1 MKEII
6 EYQNIQGNRNHK
18 DSLFRKVFRKKSDL
32 LALYNAI
39 NGTNYDN
46 EADLEINTLD
56 NALYMTVKND
66 VSCIVGCTMNLYEH
80 QLWKKT

>member
-1 MKEII
+1 MKETIK
-6 EYQNIQGNRNHK
+6 YQNIQGNRNHK

-56 NALYMTVKND
+56 NALILQP
-66 VSCIVGCTMNLYEH
+66 CIIAIQIRES
-80 QLWKKT
+80 

>member
-1 MKEII
+1 MKGTI

-56 NALYMTVKND
+56 NALILQP
-66 VSCIVGCTMNLYEH
+66 CIIAIQIRES
-80 QLWKKT
+80 

>member
-1 MKEII
+1 M
-6 EYQNIQGNRNHK
+6 
-18 DSLFRKVFRKKSDL
+18 

-80 QLWKKT
+80 QLWKKP